1 MLPYAANGLG
11 EGWRG
16 SGSDDIGNCVTTPP
30 TLHLRVASLCFLVLF
45 LEGYDITAMSYAIPS
60 LTEAWHAKPPQF
72 TAALTA
78 GSVGL
83 LLGAVSA
90 GLLGDRL
97 GRKPVLIGCT
107 MIFGVFSLSTAWSNG
122 LGWLAVLRF
131 LTGLGLGGG
140 IPIAIALATDYA
152 PQRNPRRLV
161 ILMSAGISV
170 GNTIGGFIAAQIVR
184 LSSWEMIFI
193 VGGLLPILVIP
204 FMIVFMP
211 ESSALRAAHA
221 AESGARRA
229 TPFDLFRHGLALR
242 TSVLWMVNLFNLVGN
257 YFILFWLPSILHAKG
272 LSPSAAILAT
282 TMYALGTILGAL
294 VTAPIVDRLG
304 VERVI
309 ACILCM
315 GALCVLLIGM
325 LDLPFAVLCVV
336 ICAAGMGIGGCQH
349 GINSVSG
356 ALYPPPIRSTGTGW
370 ALALGRVGQIGG
382 PLIGG
387 MLLGLGWTSRDI
399 FLAASG
405 PAFCVAIGMAT
416 LGWLRQAHDGRAAT
430 TAAIVP

>member
-1 MLPYAANGLG
+1 MVEASALG
-11 EGWRG
+11 EAQLVRMH
-16 SGSDDIGNCVTTPP
+16 I
-30 TLHLRVASLCFLVLF
+30 RVASLCFLVLF

-60 LTEAWHAKPPQF
+60 LTEVWHAKPPQF
-72 TAALTA
+72 TAALTT

-83 LLGAVSA
+83 LLGALSA

-107 MIFGVFSLSTAWSNG
+107 LVFGLFSLLTACSTG
-122 LGWLAVLRF
+122 LVSLAALRF

-152 PQRNPRRLV
+152 PERNPRRLV

-170 GNTIGGFIAAQIVR
+170 GNTVGGFMAAQIVQ
-184 LSSWEMIFI
+184 LSSWEMIFV
-193 VGGLLPILVIP
+193 VGGLLPILVAP
-204 FMIVFMP
+204 LMIAYLP
-211 ESSALRAAHA
+211 ESDALPAA
-221 AESGARRA
+221 RA
-229 TPFDLFRHGLALR
+229 TDPAIRKATPLELFRHGLAPR
-242 TSVLWMVNLFNLVGN
+242 TLLLWMVNLFNLVGN

-309 ACILCM
+309 AFILCM
-315 GALCVLLIGM
+315 GAFCVLLIGT
-325 LDLPFAVLCVV
+325 LDLPFPLLCVV
-336 ICAAGMGIGGCQH
+336 ICAAGTGIGGCQH

-356 ALYPPPIRSTGTGW
+356 ALYPAPIRSTGTGW

-387 MLLGLGWTSRDI
+387 ILLGLGWTSRDI
-399 FLAASG
+399 FLVASV
-405 PAFCVAIGMAT
+405 PAFCVAIGMAM
-416 LGWLRQAHDGRAAT
+416 LGKLRKIDETRAPTAT
-430 TAAIVP
+430 AVGT

>member
-1 MLPYAANGLG
+1 MVEASALRRAEP
-11 EGWRG
+11 ER
-16 SGSDDIGNCVTTPP
+16 V
-30 TLHLRVASLCFLVLF
+30 HVRVASLCFLVLF
-45 LEGYDITAMSYAIPS
+45 LEGYDITSMSYAIPS
-60 LTEAWHAKPPQF
+60 LVEAWHAKPPQF
-72 TAALTA
+72 TTALTA
-78 GSVGL
+78 GSFGL
-83 LLGAVSA
+83 LFGALSA

-97 GRKPVLIGCT
+97 GRKPVLVGC
-107 MIFGVFSLSTAWSNG
+107 IAVFGLFSLLTAFSTG
-122 LGWLAVLRF
+122 LVSLAVLRF

-152 PQRNPRRLV
+152 PLRNPRRLV

-170 GNTIGGFIAAQIVR
+170 GNTMGGFIASQIVR

-193 VGGLLPILVIP
+193 VGGLLPILVAPLLIA
-204 FMIVFMP
+204 FMP
-211 ESSALRAAHA
+211 ESRALRAAHA
-221 AESGARRA
+221 INPTARRA
-229 TPFDLFRHGLALR
+229 TPLDLFRHGLALR

-257 YFILFWLPSILHAKG
+257 YFILFWLPAILHAKG

-309 ACILCM
+309 ACILCI
-315 GALCVLLIGM
+315 GAFCVLLVGAFE
-325 LDLPFAVLCVV
+325 LSFLVLCVV

-370 ALALGRVGQIGG
+370 ALGLGRIGQIGG

-387 MLLGLGWTSRDI
+387 ILLGLGWTSRDI
-399 FLAASG
+399 FLAASV

-416 LGWLRQAHDGRAAT
+416 LGWLRHAHDARAAT
-430 TAAIVP
+430 TATVGA